1 MNVLKSEKIDQGEDA
16 TPPTERERAMD
27 GYTFLG
33 WDRDYHDVTKSFD
46 VYGLYTDVSSVYT
59 VTFYT
64 LGGSTIEPLTIKEGA
79 KLTWP
84 QNPTREG
91 YIFGGWQ
98 TEDGT
103 QYLVNRF
110 PAVSVASD
118 MSFYAIWT
126 EDHSI
131 PLDTN
136 VELKIWC
143 SEAAVDLT
151 TSQIND
157 FIKACNWS
165 DKVTFEVE
173 AVGEGDAATKV
184 VTDVDAAADVYFFAQ
199 DQLSRLVTAGGVT
212 QLTKSYADPIKEENG
227 DGSVIA
233 ATVGDN
239 IYAFPA
245 TADNGYFLYYNK
257 AALGANDIGRWDNL
271 IAKAEEGNK
280 KVLFNYSSAWYNFGF
295 FYGAGADSI
304 WTTDDEGAFVEY
316 EDTYTSAKGLAG
328 AMGLA
333 KVATSPACVDS
344 SSAGDVTDDTIAIV
358 SGTWDY
364 KAMSDAWGE
373 NLGCTE
379 LPSFTHGN
387 DVYHTGSFSGNKLV
401 GVKPQTDANKARIAL
416 DIAEYLTSEKGQ
428 IERFEEL
435 QWGPSNLAASES
447 DAVLAAP
454 QIAALAKQN
463 VYAKPQGQ
471 FPDKWWRNAGAI
483 GSSIRALGKEGATK
497 AAVQGVLDT
506 YAAGLDDLLDNR

>member
-1 MNVLKSEKIDQGEDA
+1 MKKSKLMLCVSAAMLLASCGGQPSTAASQSASA
-16 TPPTERERAMD
+16 TTAASQATDLSSAEAYVPTEA
-27 GYTFLG
+27 
-33 WDRDYHDVTKSFD
+33 
-46 VYGLYTDVSSVYT
+46 
-59 VTFYT
+59 
-64 LGGSTIEPLTIKEGA
+64 
-79 KLTWP
+79 
-84 QNPTREG
+84 
-91 YIFGGWQ
+91 
-98 TEDGT
+98 
-103 QYLVNRF
+103 
-110 PAVSVASD
+110 
-118 MSFYAIWT
+118 
-126 EDHSI
+126 
-131 PLDTN
+131 

-143 SEAAVDLT
+143 AEAAVDLT

-157 FIKACNWS
+157 FIRACNWS

-227 DGSVIA
+227 EGSVIA
-233 ATVGDN
+233 ATVGEN

-316 EDTYTSAKGLAG
+316 DDTYTSDKGLAG

-379 LPSFTHGN
+379 LPYFTHGN
-387 DVYHTGSFSGNKLV
+387 GVYHTGSFSGNKLV

-435 QWGPSNLAASES
+435 QWGPSNLAAAESE
-447 DAVLAAP
+447 AVQAAP

-471 FPDKWWRNAGAI
+471 FPKKWWDNAGAI
-483 GSSIRALGKEGATK
+483 GSSIQALGKDGATET
-497 AAVQGVLDT
+497 AVQGILDT
-506 YAAGLDDLLDNR
+506 YAAGLDDLLS

>member
-1 MNVLKSEKIDQGEDA
+1 MKKSKFMLCVSAAMLLASCGGQPSTGASSGESKASGASTETSQA
-16 TPPTERERAMD
+16 TSVSTEESKASVSSEAYVPTEA
-27 GYTFLG
+27 
-33 WDRDYHDVTKSFD
+33 
-46 VYGLYTDVSSVYT
+46 
-59 VTFYT
+59 
-64 LGGSTIEPLTIKEGA
+64 
-79 KLTWP
+79 
-84 QNPTREG
+84 
-91 YIFGGWQ
+91 
-98 TEDGT
+98 
-103 QYLVNRF
+103 
-110 PAVSVASD
+110 
-118 MSFYAIWT
+118 
-126 EDHSI
+126 
-131 PLDTN
+131 

-143 SEAAVDLT
+143 AEAAVDLT

-379 LPSFTHGN
+379 LPSFTVGN
-387 DVYHTGSFSGNKLV
+387 NVYHTGSFSGNKLV

-463 VYAKPQGQ
+463 VYA
-471 FPDKWWRNAGAI
+471 
-483 GSSIRALGKEGATK
+483 
-497 AAVQGVLDT
+497 
-506 YAAGLDDLLDNR
+506 

>member
-1 MNVLKSEKIDQGEDA
+1 MKKSKLMLCVSAALLLASCGGQPASSQA
-16 TPPTERERAMD
+16 TSASASASQATSASTEESKASVSSEAYVPTEA
-27 GYTFLG
+27 
-33 WDRDYHDVTKSFD
+33 
-46 VYGLYTDVSSVYT
+46 
-59 VTFYT
+59 
-64 LGGSTIEPLTIKEGA
+64 
-79 KLTWP
+79 
-84 QNPTREG
+84 
-91 YIFGGWQ
+91 
-98 TEDGT
+98 
-103 QYLVNRF
+103 
-110 PAVSVASD
+110 
-118 MSFYAIWT
+118 
-126 EDHSI
+126 
-131 PLDTN
+131 

-143 SEAAVDLT
+143 AEAAVDLT

-157 FIKACNWS
+157 FIRACNWS

-173 AVGEGDAATKV
+173 AVGEGDAASKV

-212 QLTKSYADPIKEENG
+212 QLTKSYADPIREENG

-245 TADNGYFLYYNK
+245 TADNGYYLYYNK

-295 FYGAGADSI
+295 FYGAGADSV
-304 WTTDDEGAFVEY
+304 WTTDDEGAFVDY
-316 EDTYTSAKGLAG
+316 DDTYASEKGLAG

-364 KAMSDAWGE
+364 KAMTDAWGE
-373 NLGCTE
+373 NLGCAE
-379 LPSFTHGN
+379 LPYFTHGN
-387 DVYHTGSFSGNKLV
+387 GVYHTGSFSGNKLV
-401 GVKPQTDANKARIAL
+401 GVKPQTDANKARVAL

-435 QWGPSNLAASES
+435 QWGPSNLAAADSE
-447 DAVLAAP
+447 AVQAAP

-471 FPDKWWRNAGAI
+471 FPGKWWDNAGAI
-483 GSSIRALGKEGATK
+483 GSSIQALGKDGATET
-497 AAVQGVLDT
+497 AVQGILDT
-506 YAAGLDDLLDNR
+506 YAAGLDDLLS